1 MEEKFDVT
9 GMTCAAC
16 QANVTRVVS
25 KLDGVS
31 HCDVSLLSNS
41 MKVEFDQDK
50 VNEQTICEAVKQI
63 GYGASVHGQKTEVR
77 KEWQNR
83 QNRVESDQRSAKQ
96 RLTLSLV
103 LLVPLLL
110 IAMGPMVGLP
120 ILEGME
126 WMMVSALTQLIL
138 CLFILFIQRHFFTTG
153 FKALIKKSANM
164 DSLVAMGSGA
174 SFVYGLVGIYQ
185 MAYYFGVQNMEMA
198 HMAMHSLYFESAATI
213 VTLVSVG
220 KYLESRSKAKTSD
233 ALDKLVDLAPKNATI
248 LRDGKEIVV
257 SSESIR
263 IHDVVV
269 IRPGQ
274 RIPVDGKVISGTGYV
289 DQSAITGESLPV
301 EKNVGDSVISATMN
315 ENGTFQFEA
324 EKVGE
329 DTTLAKII
337 QLVDDAGNSKALIAR
352 LADKVSGVF
361 VPVVILIAL
370 ITFVAWL
377 ISGQTIQFAL
387 SNAISVLV
395 ISCPCALGL
404 ATPVAIMVGTGK
416 AAENG
421 ILIKSAAIL
430 EQLHSIDT
438 IVLDKTGTITSGKPS
453 VQGVKVYTNISMND
467 FISMAASLESGSLHP
482 LGQAIVEYAKDK
494 NIKLQQ
500 PEQFTNISGR
510 GIQAKLNGHVYLAG
524 NKRLL
529 EEKNIQINQNVL
541 SDLDAYAS
549 LGQTPLIFVKDQNVI
564 GLISVADTIRSTSQV
579 ALEQFKKKN
588 MRVVMLTGDN
598 QKTANAIGKS
608 LSVDE
613 VISDVLPQDKE
624 SVIRRLQEQ
633 GKKVMMVVMESMMR
647 LH

>member
-50 VNEQTICEAVKQI
+50 VNEQMICEAVKQI

-77 KEWQNR
+77 KEWQDR
-83 QNRVESDQRSAKQ
+83 QNLVESDQRSAKQ
-96 RLTLSLV
+96 RLILSLV
-103 LLVPLLL
+103 LLIPLLL

-138 CLFILFIQRHFFTTG
+138 CLFILFIQRHFFITG

-185 MAYYFGVQNMEMA
+185 MAYYFGVQNIEMA

-263 IHDVVV
+263 IHDIVV

-337 QLVDDAGNSKALIAR
+337 QLVDDAGNSKAPIAR
-352 LADKVSGVF
+352 LADQVSGVF

-370 ITFVAWL
+370 ITFVHKTKP
-377 ISGQTIQFAL
+377 GQAMRAVSEDRGAAQLMGINVNATIALTFAIG
-387 SNAISVLV
+387 S
-395 ISCPCALGL
+395 GL
-404 ATPVAIMVGTGK
+404 AAVAGVLLCSTYPSLTPYTGAMPGIKAFVAAVFGGIGSIPG
-416 AAENG
+416 AFIGG
-421 ILIKSAAIL
+421 ILLGIIEIL
-430 EQLHSIDT
+430 SKAYISSQLAD
-438 IVLDKTGTITSGKPS
+438 
-453 VQGVKVYTNISMND
+453 
-467 FISMAASLESGSLHP
+467 
-482 LGQAIVEYAKDK
+482 AIVFAVL
-494 NIKLQQ
+494 I
-500 PEQFTNISGR
+500 
-510 GIQAKLNGHVYLAG
+510 VV
-524 NKRLL
+524 LL
-529 EEKNIQINQNVL
+529 
-541 SDLDAYAS
+541 
-549 LGQTPLIFVKDQNVI
+549 VKPT
-564 GLISVADTIRSTSQV
+564 GL
-579 ALEQFKKKN
+579 L
-588 MRVVMLTGDN
+588 
-598 QKTANAIGKS
+598 
-608 LSVDE
+608 
-613 VISDVLPQDKE
+613 
-624 SVIRRLQEQ
+624 
-633 GKKVMMVVMESMMR
+633 GKKIQEKV
-647 LH
+647 

>member
-50 VNEQTICEAVKQI
+50 VNEQVICEAVKQI
-63 GYGASVHGQKTEVR
+63 GYGASVHGEKGEVK

-96 RLTLSLV
+96 RLILSLV
-103 LLVPLLL
+103 LLIPLLV

-138 CLFILFIQRHFFTTG
+138 CLFILFIQRHFFITG
-153 FKALIKKSANM
+153 FKAFMKKSANM

-185 MAYYFGVQNMEMA
+185 MAYYFGVQNIEMA

-248 LRDGKEIVV
+248 LRDGKEVVV

-263 IHDVVV
+263 IHDIVV

-274 RIPVDGKVISGTGYV
+274 RIPVDGKVVSGTGYV

-315 ENGTFQFEA
+315 ENGTFQLEA

-329 DTTLAKII
+329 DTTLAKIV
-337 QLVDDAGNSKALIAR
+337 QLVDDAGNSKAPIAR
-352 LADKVSGVF
+352 LADQVSGVF

-370 ITFVAWL
+370 ITFVVWL

-453 VQGVKVYTNISMND
+453 VQGIKVYTNLSEND

-494 NIKLQQ
+494 NMNLEQ
-500 PEQFTNISGR
+500 PENFTNISGR

-524 NKRLL
+524 NKRLV
-529 EEKNIQINQNVL
+529 EENKIELNETVL
-541 SDLDAYAS
+541 NDLDACAS
-549 LGQTPLIFVKDQNVI
+549 LGQTPLIFVEDQNVI
-564 GLISVADTIRSTSQV
+564 GLISVADTVRST
-579 ALEQFKKKN
+579 
-588 MRVVMLTGDN
+588 
-598 QKTANAIGKS
+598 
-608 LSVDE
+608 
-613 VISDVLPQDKE
+613 
-624 SVIRRLQEQ
+624 
-633 GKKVMMVVMESMMR
+633 
-647 LH
+647 

>member
-138 CLFILFIQRHFFTTG
+138 CLFILFIQRHFFITG

-315 ENGTFQFEA
+315 EMVLFS
-324 EKVGE
+324 
-329 DTTLAKII
+329 L
-337 QLVDDAGNSKALIAR
+337 R
-352 LADKVSGVF
+352 L
-361 VPVVILIAL
+361 
-370 ITFVAWL
+370 
-377 ISGQTIQFAL
+377 
-387 SNAISVLV
+387 
-395 ISCPCALGL
+395 
-404 ATPVAIMVGTGK
+404 
-416 AAENG
+416 
-421 ILIKSAAIL
+421 
-430 EQLHSIDT
+430 
-438 IVLDKTGTITSGKPS
+438 
-453 VQGVKVYTNISMND
+453 
-467 FISMAASLESGSLHP
+467 
-482 LGQAIVEYAKDK
+482 
-494 NIKLQQ
+494 
-500 PEQFTNISGR
+500 
-510 GIQAKLNGHVYLAG
+510 
-524 NKRLL
+524 
-529 EEKNIQINQNVL
+529 
-541 SDLDAYAS
+541 
-549 LGQTPLIFVKDQNVI
+549 
-564 GLISVADTIRSTSQV
+564 
-579 ALEQFKKKN
+579 KK
-588 MRVVMLTGDN
+588 
-598 QKTANAIGKS
+598 
-608 LSVDE
+608 
-613 VISDVLPQDKE
+613 
-624 SVIRRLQEQ
+624 
-633 GKKVMMVVMESMMR
+633 
-647 LH
+647 